1 MGLARFFLSFE
12 DHAYR
17 QERVL
22 EQIQNRSTLL
32 TDPYEFMKTILSVS
46 DPFHL
51 TTRLS
56 EIQPKQTSG
65 KLRGI
70 LRAIPA

>member
-1 MGLARFFLSFE
+1 MGLARFFLLSFE

-32 TDPYEFMKTILSVS
+32 TDPHEFMKTILSVS
-46 DPFHL
+46 DPFPL
-51 TTRLS
+51 TSRSS
-56 EIQPKQTSG
+56 EIQSW
-65 KLRGI
+65 
-70 LRAIPA
+70 